1 MSNEENDTE
10 LSAWRSEWQTLG
22 GQEDLA
28 AQLVARAA
36 KDGRKMRRAAAIEV
50 LAAVFSSSVCL
61 WLVVRFHGSLQV
73 TAMTAIILLFNGGW
87 LTHFFTLRAQL
98 FRSSGE
104 GLEPFVELTR
114 KRLATELRWARFAR
128 QWMLALAI
136 PLVPWAIWVFAAR
149 REAYMAAPWRAVV
162 GFGGAA
168 AIFAGTLVWTRRK
181 ERRLR
186 RESDLFERHV
196 ADVQLA

>member
-28 AQLVARAA
+28 TELVARAA

-61 WLVVRFHGSLQV
+61 WLVVRFHGSLEI

-87 LTHFFTLRAQL
+87 LTHFFTLRAEL

-114 KRLATELRWARFAR
+114 KRLATELRWTRFAR
-128 QWMLALAI
+128 LWMLGLAI
-136 PLVPWAIWVFAAR
+136 PLVPWAMWVFAAH

-168 AIFAGTLVWTRRK
+168 AIFAGVYVWTRRK
-181 ERRLR
+181 ERRLKG
-186 RESDLFERHV
+186 ESVRFERHV
-196 ADVQLA
+196 AAAQVA